1 MFPTTLVVMSV
12 LLLVLTVIRESGQP
26 PAWKSSILPFHHFL
40 DLIEGAIQHEK
51 TSDLEKSAST
61 ATAQLYCNKTRGWHL
76 NVPETRRLK
85 RVQTTE
91 SSTNFVALP
100 RL

>member
-1 MFPTTLVVMSV
+1 MFSTTLLVMSV

-51 TSDLEKSAST
+51 TSDLEKSANGT
-61 ATAQLYCNKTRGWHL
+61 AVLQ
-76 NVPETRRLK
+76 
-85 RVQTTE
+85 
-91 SSTNFVALP
+91 
-100 RL
+100 